1 MMREMVT
8 IFRLALLLALPVAM
22 TQPIERADARV
33 RAVLV
38 GASDFAEPEL
48 RRFSLPGAARDAER
62 MADAL
67 RPFEISAGDM
77 TVLTGRAATAD
88 AIRAALDALAR
99 RSTRGDRAIIFLSGH
114 GTQAP
119 VSTDD
124 GLEPDGLDEWFLAS
138 DAGRWDTRSQ
148 SLPGGLKDDEIGL
161 RVRAM
166 RADGVDVWI
175 MIDSCTGGGLFRGS
189 RATPKSIDASIL
201 GIVLPP
207 PNRGAIDTSGFVDA
221 GLAGGGRLV
230 AFAAA
235 APGQIAWDYGDG
247 GRFTTA
253 LAAALTDRPSSFAA
267 LAARSGPVAIPWTAG
282 DLSAPFLFDGQSPD
296 LLGLI
301 RGLPPLPFATRL
313 SIDDAGACKK
323 RSSGSDRRS
332 PDASTTITLGHC
344 DHVRVDFGE
353 PVTPLRLEAWYRDAS
368 GSYASL
374 SPPAGLLVVPG
385 RWANVGFTFVTHDP
399 VSGSPLPRGEEV
411 LILLVRDGSGA
422 AIAGDLMRFQAK

>member
-1 MMREMVT
+1 MVREMVT
-8 IFRLALLLALPVAM
+8 IFRLALLLALPMAI

-38 GASDFAEPEL
+38 GASEFSEPDL

-62 MADAL
+62 MAAAL
-67 RPFEISAGDM
+67 RRFDIAASDM
-77 TVLTGRAATAD
+77 TVLTGRGATVA
-88 AIRAALDALAR
+88 AIRSALDDLAR
-99 RSTRGDRAIIFLSGH
+99 RSEGGDRAIIFLSGH

-119 VSTDD
+119 VAADD

-138 DAGRWDTRSQ
+138 DAGHWDHRSK

-166 RADGVDVWI
+166 RAAGVDIWI
-175 MIDSCTGGGLFRGS
+175 MIDSCTGGALFRGA
-189 RATPKSIDASIL
+189 RAVPKSIDASTL

-221 GLAGGGRLV
+221 GIGGGGRLV

-235 APGQIAWDYGDG
+235 APGQVAWDDGEG

-253 LAAALTDRPSSFAA
+253 LATALTDRPSSFAS

-296 LLGLI
+296 LIALI
-301 RGLPPLPFATRL
+301 RDLPPLPFATNL
-313 SIDDAGACKK
+313 SVDDAGACK
-323 RSSGSDRRS
+323 RRNGGKNKKS
-332 PDASTTITLGHC
+332 PDTSRPITLDHC

-353 PVTPLRLEAWYRDAS
+353 PAMPLRLEAWYRDAS

-374 SPPAGLLVVPG
+374 APPAGLLVVPG
-385 RWANVGFTFVTHDP
+385 RWANVGFTFVTRDP
-399 VSGSPLPRGEEV
+399 ASGRPLPGGEEL
-411 LILLVRDGSGA
+411 LILIARDEAGA
-422 AIAGDLMRFQAK
+422 AIAADLMRFRAE